1 MKRKTIYLLQCIV
14 VILLLACSED
24 DLQSLQA
31 AFESDLQEV
40 TIGESIT
47 FKDISTG
54 EPSKWNWRFE
64 GGEPE
69 TSILFSPNVVYNK
82 PGVYSVTLSVGR
94 GEEANEMVKEQY
106 ITVNYPSQITV
117 DFSANKTT
125 ATNEDVISF
134 KDLSK
139 GYPNEWLWSFTPKE
153 GGAVIT
159 STEQNPQMTLSPGIY
174 TIKLI
179 AYNVFPYFSD
189 SLYYSYLLGASASVL
204 AIVVATAVRAPEYRV
219 NFMFIGTV
227 RLKYVALFMVVT
239 DLLFMTSGN
248 AGGHIAHLGGALA
261 GWWFASGLSRG
272 HDATSWINRCLDCF
286 SEGLSFRRQ
295 SKKPKMKVHYGDKAK
310 DYDYNARKKQQ
321 SEEIDRILDKLK
333 KSGYNSLTTEEK
345 KSLFDASKK

>member
-1 MKRKTIYLLQCIV
+1 MGSLITDLKNSFNKGSIYIQFIYVNAGVFIVTSLLGILWMLFNRDGASVLQYLELPAWTVRFVKQPWSLLTYMFMHAGILHLLFNMLWLYWFGQMFLSLFSAKHFRGLYLLGGVCGG
-14 VILLLACSED
+14 LLYML
-24 DLQSLQA
+24 
-31 AFESDLQEV
+31 
-40 TIGESIT
+40 
-47 FKDISTG
+47 
-54 EPSKWNWRFE
+54 
-64 GGEPE
+64 
-69 TSILFSPNVVYNK
+69 
-82 PGVYSVTLSVGR
+82 
-94 GEEANEMVKEQY
+94 
-106 ITVNYPSQITV
+106 
-117 DFSANKTT
+117 
-125 ATNEDVISF
+125 
-134 KDLSK
+134 
-139 GYPNEWLWSFTPKE
+139 
-153 GGAVIT
+153 
-159 STEQNPQMTLSPGIY
+159 
-174 TIKLI
+174 

-272 HDATSWINRCLDCF
+272 HDATAWINRGLDWF
-286 SEGLSFRRQ
+286 SGGLSFRRR
-295 SKKPKMKVHYGDKAK
+295 SKKPKMEIHYGDKAK
-310 DYDYNARKKQQ
+310 DYNYNARKKQQ